1 MKADRVPV
9 CVRVSFEIGHEA
21 SLRSKTTVEGFTH
34 DWEVF
39 VKGADNTEIYHFVE
53 KVVFYLHTTF
63 PKPKRVIKDPPYSVK
78 ESGYAGFI
86 IPIEIYFK
94 NKDEP
99 KKVRFDYDLNLQ
111 SNGPPISKV
120 VREKYIF
127 PNPSED
133 LRRRLI
139 KGGGCDKLLSTSHEV
154 IGQNFRQA
162 ISVELN
168 LTSGSDVFGPSKM
181 SAILAITF
189 HPGFR

>member
-1 MKADRVPV
+1 MSKVEIATKDMQRWKTAGDEDIPANLLNRVSTGQGNQETKTVVMK

-139 KGGGCDKLLSTSHEV
+139 KGGGVSS
-154 IGQNFRQA
+154 
-162 ISVELN
+162 
-168 LTSGSDVFGPSKM
+168 
-181 SAILAITF
+181 
-189 HPGFR
+189 